1 MTEYTRKRRPGRSG
15 RSIPATEAAKNFGR
29 LVNRVRETQ
38 AVYVVER
45 GGVPVAQI
53 APVPSMSCTVADLV
67 DALRGRAGLPREY
80 VRAVEAAVKT
90 ANKPV
95 VPRDPWA
102 R

>member
-1 MTEYTRKRRPGRSG
+1 M
-15 RSIPATEAAKNFGR
+15 
-29 LVNRVRETQ
+29 NRVRETQ

-53 APVPSMSCTVADLV
+53 SPVPSTSCTVADLV
-67 DALRGRAGLPREY
+67 AVLRDHAALPEEY
-80 VRAVEAAVKT
+80 VRAVDAAVKT
-90 ANKPV
+90 ANKPA